1 MSEPSQTS
9 YMYVPIT
16 QIRMPGKPTDTSTS
30 STVTELLSVRP
41 RGQSATDC
49 VPMLFPEVSSI
60 HAGLKPV
67 QCTVIVLVTLRHCR
81 TRD

>member
-1 MSEPSQTS
+1 MSEPIQTS

-16 QIRMPGKPTDTSTS
+16 QIRMPGKPTDTS

-67 QCTVIVLVTLRHCR
+67 QCTVIVLATLRHCP